1 MMQTTIQ
8 FRRSGG
14 ERQPRSTLPERLLDG
29 LQLWRTRFCRALPRY
44 AAHLVVALLGL
55 VALSVVSLDLGP
67 ALAFLNRPLT
77 FSVIQD
83 PYSSEQLGSSG
94 GAGAAAAIT
103 TAPVVEPETGFLWQG
118 RMQTASVSPFQQ
130 DPVVHTTIPERERRG
145 VITYQVQ
152 NGDSVLDIA
161 TRFGLRPETITW
173 ANGELESNPD
183 LLRLGQT
190 LLILPIDGVY
200 HTIVAGDTLSR
211 IASTYDAQVEDI
223 VTCPYND
230 ILPDGTLVPGQKL
243 IVPGG
248 TKPYVPRQVTAYHG
262 PIPDDALRGTGIF
275 GWPTSGRITDRFG
288 YKTLSGR
295 WHTGLDIAGSI
306 GTPIYAAD
314 AGFVTFTGMTQS
326 GYGKLVIV
334 DHGNGYVTYYAHL
347 SVIYVSMGQSVDKG
361 VLVGAMGSTGNSTG
375 SHLHFEIR
383 HKGVPCDPQVE
394 LP

>member
-1 MMQTTIQ
+1 MQTTIR

-14 ERQPRSTLPERLLDG
+14 ERQSRSILPERLLDR
-29 LQLWRTRFCRALPRY
+29 LQAWRVRFARALPRY
-44 AAHLVVALLGL
+44 AVHMIVPLLGL
-55 VALSVVSLDLGP
+55 AALSIVSLDLDP
-67 ALAFLNRPLT
+67 ALSLLNRPLT
-77 FSVIQD
+77 FSVVSV
-83 PYSSEQLGSSG
+83 PHASGPLASSG
-94 GAGAAAAIT
+94 GVGVAGET
-103 TAPVVEPETGFLWQG
+103 SLAPVVEPENGFRWQG
-118 RMQTASVSPFQQ
+118 GVQTASTSLFQQ
-130 DPVVHTTIPERERRG
+130 DPVVHTTIPERKRRE

-161 TRFGLRPETITW
+161 TRFDLHPETITW

-211 IASTYDAQVEDI
+211 IASQYDAQVEDI

-230 ILPDGTLVPGQKL
+230 IPPDGTLVPGQKL

-248 TKPYVPRQVTAYHG
+248 TKPYIPRQVTAYHG
-262 PIPDDALRGTGIF
+262 PIPEDALRGTGIF
-275 GWPTSGRITDRFG
+275 SWPTSGRITDRFG
-288 YKTLSGR
+288 YKTLGGR
-295 WHTGLDIAGSI
+295 WHTGLDIAGNV

-314 AGFVTFTGMTQS
+314 AGFVTFAGMTQS

-347 SVIYVSMGQSVDKG
+347 SAFYVSIGQSVNKG
-361 VLVGAMGSTGNSTG
+361 VLVGAMGSTGNSSG
-375 SHLHFEIR
+375 PHLHFEIR
-383 HKGVPCDPQVE
+383 HKGVPRDPQVE

>member
-1 MMQTTIQ
+1 MQTTIR

-14 ERQPRSTLPERLLDG
+14 ERQPRSTLPERLLDL
-29 LQLWRTRFCRALPRY
+29 LQAWSARFTRALPRY
-44 AAHLVVALLGL
+44 AAHLMVSLLGL
-55 VALSVVSLDLGP
+55 AALSLVSLDFGP
-67 ALAFLNRPLT
+67 ALAFLNRPLA
-77 FSVIQD
+77 FSVTQV
-83 PYSSEQLGSSG
+83 PYPTERHAFGG
-94 GAGAAAAIT
+94 GAGVAGEMT
-103 TAPVVEPETGFLWQG
+103 TAPVVEPETGLHWQG
-118 RMQTASVSPFQQ
+118 RAQTVSASLFQQ
-130 DPVVHTTIPERERRG
+130 DPVVHTTIPERKRRE
-145 VITYQVQ
+145 VIAYQVQ

-161 TRFGLRPETITW
+161 TRFDLRPETITW
-173 ANGELESNPD
+173 ANGELERNPD
-183 LLRLGQT
+183 LLRMGQT

-211 IASTYDAQVEDI
+211 IAGKYDAQVEDI

-230 ILPDGTLVPGQKL
+230 IPADGTLVPGLKL

-275 GWPTSGRITDRFG
+275 SWPTSGRVTDRFG

-295 WHTGLDIAGSI
+295 WHTGLDIAGST

-314 AGFVTFTGMTQS
+314 AGFVTFTGVSRS

-347 SVIYVSMGQSVDKG
+347 NVIYVSMGQSVDKG

-375 SHLHFEIR
+375 PHLHFEIR
-383 HKGVPCDPQVE
+383 HKGVPRDPQVE